1 MHCMH
6 FYAII
11 AIAVHL
17 YINQFIVFSL
27 SLNCNFCK
35 FIMSLSPL
43 AYVGCINDKSDRLL
57 DGDFH
62 YSRGMTNQKCLQ
74 KCRQNYYTFS
84 GTQVNCVFIFNFT
97 CKCNIEKVPSVRKSN
112 SINVENM
119 YTLFP
124 QYYGQCFC
132 GNVTWTSVQNYG
144 SSPENDC
151 RLPCYGDK
159 QDWCGGHWKLS
170 VYLTGVST
178 KTSCHFCISIVDKVH
193 FDYVWMLYN
202 MKGKTED
209 KTRGPC
215 ITS

>member
-1 MHCMH
+1 MVRCLLL
-6 FYAII
+6 FYGRVWWTSVII
-11 AIAVHL
+11 AFSTRSVTTDYFSCPKGWVRFLDRCYLFSKVRATWASSSYLCAEFGGTLAHL
-17 YINQFIVFSL
+17 ETKRESDFLENVVF
-27 SLNCNFCK
+27 NK
-35 FIMSLSPL
+35 

-84 GTQVNCVFIFNFT
+84 GT
-97 CKCNIEKVPSVRKSN
+97 
-112 SINVENM
+112 
-119 YTLFP
+119 

-193 FDYVWMLYN
+193 FGYV
-202 MKGKTED
+202 
-209 KTRGPC
+209 
-215 ITS
+215 